1 MEIDLVQE
9 QETEVDVLSSDNQPT
24 PEVLSKYRL
33 AGHFCSV
40 AIKSVI
46 AKCVPGA
53 NCTALCQLGDETILA
68 QVYFIVWNTLMV
80 DIKSIS
86 GE

>member
-33 AGHFCSV
+33 AGHFCSI

-53 NCTALCQLGDETILA
+53 NCTELCQLGDETILA

>member
-9 QETEVDVLSSDNQPT
+9 QESEVDVLSSDNQPT

-33 AGHFCSV
+33 AGHFCSI

-53 NCTALCQLGDETILA
+53 NSAELCQLGDETILA
-68 QVYFIVWNTLMV
+68 QVNQNHL
-80 DIKSIS
+80 
-86 GE
+86 